1 MVLRPD
7 EFTDAARQVLHESQQ
22 IVQRYL
28 HSQWDAEHVLMA
40 LLEQQQGVPADV
52 LAEIGADIPELR
64 QRLHAILEQAPKSS
78 QPSNQIYQTPRVG
91 RLLHSAKAEA
101 ERLQDDYISAEHLL
115 IALTQDAQDAAARLL
130 AEHGITQEA
139 VYQALQKVRG
149 GHRVTDPQAESRY
162 RSLDRFTIDLTQ
174 LARDGKLD
182 PYRRARQRSRP
193 RDADA
198 HSPH

>member
-78 QPSNQIYQTPRVG
+78 HPSNQIYQTPRVG
-91 RLLHSAKAEA
+91 RLLYSAKAEA

-115 IALTQDAQDAAARLL
+115 IALTQDAQTLPHACSRS
-130 AEHGITQEA
+130 T
-139 VYQALQKVRG
+139 AL
-149 GHRVTDPQAESRY
+149 
-162 RSLDRFTIDLTQ
+162 
-174 LARDGKLD
+174 
-182 PYRRARQRSRP
+182 RRKPSIRRSR
-193 RDADA
+193 RYAA
-198 HSPH
+198 GIA